1 MAGNDA
7 SGTAQNRFAVRTTFG
22 GVFADGQALEL
33 VAPPSTEAVQL
44 LHWRGTDSRVGLQFQ
59 VGDVLYQ
66 AARLHPNLLTAVQF
80 PSSAREYGN
89 SEELLGAIAN
99 LIRQATGL
107 DEAAAMAGALWVLSS
122 WFADFS
128 SNPPLLHLA
137 GPERLVVRLL
147 RTLQS
152 LCRHSLTVTDL
163 TRNLPFYL
171 QPTLLAYDPTLSTKR
186 QAWWRASNHVGVL
199 VPESGGTFRNFA
211 CAKAVYAG
219 DQQDSPDA
227 WGPDAL
233 RLNLSPPL
241 QPLPQWSEFEERQ
254 FSDVYQPQLLMLRL
268 RTLPLFQRA
277 TSAVGA
283 TTVNSELA
291 RNLLAGMQDS
301 TEIVNKVTPLLIG
314 AEEELSARRLIDPN
328 VAIIESLWGPS
339 HESAQIPVSKLSNR
353 VNSKLW
359 SRGERNFY
367 SEKEVGWKLRQLRI
381 PRRRNGKG
389 MVVRFSSEVRRR
401 VHVLAREFGLNLPR
415 RENCP
420 DCKESQA
427 DVVQE
432 VV

>member
-1 MAGNDA
+1 MAANHAAGDTKQITY
-7 SGTAQNRFAVRTTFG
+7 GK
-22 GVFADGQALEL
+22 VFANGEALEL
-33 VAPPSTEAVQL
+33 VAPALSENLQL
-44 LHWRGTDSRVGLQFQ
+44 LHWSGSDLRIGLRFRVGE
-59 VGDVLYQ
+59 VVYQ
-66 AARLHPNLLTAVQF
+66 APRLHRSLLTAVQF
-80 PSSAREYGN
+80 PSTAREYGN
-89 SEELLGAIAN
+89 AEELLGAIAS

-107 DEAAAMAGALWVLSS
+107 DEVAATGAALWVRSS

-128 SNPPLLHLA
+128 SNPPLLHLT
-137 GPERLVVRLL
+137 GPERFVVRLL

-186 QAWWRASNHVGVL
+186 QAWWRASNHVGVF

-233 RLNLSPPL
+233 RLNLSPTL

-283 TTVNSELA
+283 TTANSELA

-301 TEIVNKVTPLLIG
+301 TEIINKVTPLFIA

-328 VAIIESLWGPS
+328 VAIIEGLWGPS
-339 HESAQIPVSKLSNR
+339 HESQQIRVSDLTKR
-353 VNSKLW
+353 VNARLRE
-359 SRGERNFY
+359 RGERNFY
-367 SEKEVGWKLRQLRI
+367 SEKEIGWKLRQLGIR
-381 PRRRNGKG
+381 RRRNGKG
-389 MVVRFSSEVRRR
+389 MVVKSSEVRRR
-401 VHVLAREFGLNLPR
+401 VHVLARQFGLNLLR
-415 RENCP
+415 NEDCP
-420 DCKESQA
+420 DCTESQA

-432 VV
+432 DV

>member
-1 MAGNDA
+1 M
-7 SGTAQNRFAVRTTFG
+7 
-22 GVFADGQALEL
+22 
-33 VAPPSTEAVQL
+33 VAPPSTETIQL
-44 LHWRGTDSRVGLQFQ
+44 LHWTGTDFEIGLQFQ

-66 AARLHPNLLTAVQF
+66 APRLHASMLKAVQF
-80 PSSAREYGN
+80 PSTAREYGN
-89 SEELLGAIAN
+89 AEELLGAIAS

-107 DEAAAMAGALWVLSS
+107 DEAAATGAALWVRSS
-122 WFADFS
+122 WFPDFS
-128 SNPPLLHLA
+128 SNPPLLHLT

-186 QAWWRASNHVGVL
+186 QAWWRASNHVGVF

-219 DQQDSPDA
+219 DQQDSPDDA

-233 RLNLSPPL
+233 RLNLSATL

-283 TTVNSELA
+283 TTANSELA

-301 TEIVNKVTPLLIG
+301 TEIINKVTPLFIA
-314 AEEELSARRLIDPN
+314 AEEELSARRLIDP
-328 VAIIESLWGPS
+328 
-339 HESAQIPVSKLSNR
+339 K
-353 VNSKLW
+353 
-359 SRGERNFY
+359 
-367 SEKEVGWKLRQLRI
+367 
-381 PRRRNGKG
+381 
-389 MVVRFSSEVRRR
+389 
-401 VHVLAREFGLNLPR
+401 
-415 RENCP
+415 
-420 DCKESQA
+420 
-427 DVVQE
+427 
-432 VV
+432 

>member
-7 SGTAQNRFAVRTTFG
+7 GGTKKRFAPRTTFG
-22 GVFADGQALEL
+22 EVFADGQALEM
-33 VAPPSTEAVQL
+33 VAPPSTETIQL
-44 LHWRGTDSRVGLQFQ
+44 LHWTGTDFEIGLQFQ

-66 AARLHPNLLTAVQF
+66 APRLHATMLKAVQF
-80 PSSAREYGN
+80 PSTAREYGN
-89 SEELLGAIAN
+89 AEELLGAIAS

-107 DEAAAMAGALWVLSS
+107 DEAAATGAALWVRSS
-122 WFADFS
+122 WFPDFS
-128 SNPPLLHLA
+128 SNPPLLHLT

-147 RTLQS
+147 RILQS

-186 QAWWRASNHVGVL
+186 QAWWRASNHVGVF

-233 RLNLSPPL
+233 RLNLSPTL

-283 TTVNSELA
+283 TTANSELA

-301 TEIVNKVTPLLIG
+301 TEIINKVTPLFIA

-339 HESAQIPVSKLSNR
+339 HESQQIRVFDLTKR
-353 VNSKLW
+353 VNARLRE
-359 SRGERNFY
+359 RGERNFY
-367 SEKEVGWKLRQLRI
+367 SEKEIGWKLRQLGIR
-381 PRRRNGKG
+381 RRRNGKG
-389 MVVRFSSEVRRR
+389 MVVKSSEVRRR
-401 VHVLAREFGLNLPR
+401 VHVLARQFGLNLLR
-415 RENCP
+415 NEDCP
-420 DCKESQA
+420 DCTESQA

-432 VV
+432 DV